1 MTAEQLQCESLARLN
16 RITRKETETMTT
28 EITWEQKLEAIA
40 GLGDASLKM
49 RAPGAWYVHQ
59 PGVEV
64 KRVDKSLGEAT
75 ADGKTPEEA
84 VAKRWAHLTQTRDSQ
99 FVEHKRGRL
108 LRRVRWT
115 GWFWQDIEIDAESTA
130 ATA

>member
-1 MTAEQLQCESLARLN
+1 MN
-16 RITRKETETMTT
+16 DK
-28 EITWEQKLEAIA
+28 TWEHLFEAMQ
-40 GLGDASLKM
+40 GLGEASIKM

-64 KRVDKSLGEAT
+64 KRGETSFGEAT

-84 VAKRWAHLTQTRDSQ
+84 VTIRWGHLTSTNKKQY
-99 FVEHKRGRL
+99 VEHKRGRI

-115 GWFWQDIEIDAESTA
+115 GWFWQDIAVEGEADA
-130 ATA
+130 